1 MSPRKDN
8 LFADVLLACAMAPAD
23 QMGYFAAQDIRAH
36 IQLIT
41 GKDYQIPSFS
51 KHLKEFCEE
60 KRGPIL
66 KKIGTARRFR
76 FRFINPLAAVCR
88 DAGLSYGQSVA
99 QLKDARRAAG
109 QGLQPNRAPRERSVQ
124 YGRCLEQIKLDSEAL
139 CFACAHSHRR
149 RQARASKNAHPFSG
163 IAVTC

>member
-51 KHLKEFCEE
+51 QHLNEFCEE

-66 KKIGTARRFR
+66 KKIGTVRRFR
-76 FRFINPLAAVCR
+76 FRFINPL
-88 DAGLSYGQSVA
+88 
-99 QLKDARRAAG
+99 
-109 QGLQPNRAPRERSVQ
+109 LQPYVVMQ
-124 YGRCLEQIKLDSEAL
+124 GCLTGKVSLS
-139 CFACAHSHRR
+139 
-149 RQARASKNAHPFSG
+149 
-163 IAVTC
+163 